1 MLLPLELVFQIIES
15 LRPKYSNVLLRH
27 SHPITQTLL
36 SFTLVCR
43 ATRPVANRCLLQHC
57 VYLSSKSR
65 LQSFLSDLSNRPE
78 LGNTKAIFLNP
89 YSDVTDNLYNDT
101 ISVSIHQIFSHT
113 YTSLRRLIIDWPA
126 QESEDLFPHQ
136 LPCVLGGLMLLE
148 NLEEFVSVQVL
159 FGGTFFAFRPYGSN
173 ENSQICT
180 KWPKLRRLALFG
192 RITDGGTW
200 TQIAQQPQ
208 LETFVLTCAT
218 GLETCNI
225 KALYFSKTQR
235 PIKIMLVNKSQKQIR
250 FSQFAGRRDWDRND
264 PDKKMTIMTYDV
276 PDVFEEDSAGND
288 KTCQEYVRAGA
299 ENGTLWQWE
308 GEVISHPPVFPLRS
322 PVAS

>member
-43 ATRPVANRCLLQHC
+43 ATRRVANRCLLQHC

-89 YSDVTDNLYNDT
+89 YSDLTHNLYDDT
-101 ISVSIHQIFSHT
+101 VSVFIHQIFCHT
-113 YTSLRRLIIDWPA
+113 YSSLRRLIIDWPFR
-126 QESEDLFPHQ
+126 QSEDLFPNQ
-136 LPCVLGGLMLLE
+136 LPCVLGGLLLLE
-148 NLEEFVSVQVL
+148 N
-159 FGGTFFAFRPYGSN
+159 
-173 ENSQICT
+173 
-180 KWPKLRRLALFG
+180 
-192 RITDGGTW
+192 
-200 TQIAQQPQ
+200 
-208 LETFVLTCAT
+208 CAT
-218 GLETCNI
+218 RLETCNI

-276 PDVFEEDSAGND
+276 PDVFEEDPAGND
-288 KTCQEYVRAGA
+288 ETCQEYVRAGA